1 MIRDEKVGEFFNA
14 HFLSIRVDVDKEE
27 NVAVLKKY
35 GVSKGMYYLFLNEDG
50 ELIHKTFGIMD
61 TGDLI
66 FEGKKALEKY
76 GK

>member
-1 MIRDEKVGEFFNA
+1 MEYR
-14 HFLSIRVDVDKEE
+14 RVCII
-27 NVAVLKKY
+27 Y
-35 GVSKGMYYLFLNEDG
+35 FLNEDG